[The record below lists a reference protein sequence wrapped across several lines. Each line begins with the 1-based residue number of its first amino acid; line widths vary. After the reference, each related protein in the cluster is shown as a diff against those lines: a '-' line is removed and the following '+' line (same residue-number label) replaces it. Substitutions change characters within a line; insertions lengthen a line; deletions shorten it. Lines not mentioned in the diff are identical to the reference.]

1 MQFVKT
7 VIKQIEDC
15 QIGVIVD
22 IKSCFGEALD
32 VYSHF
37 EDFVRLSKSKPRG
50 FSLHMPQTKN
60 SNEYGALEIM
70 ALQNI
75 ALGLLNLKYED
86 NHLRITPE
94 MFEGFLH

>member
-1 MQFVKT
+1 
-7 VIKQIEDC
+7 
-15 QIGVIVD
+15 
-22 IKSCFGEALD
+22 
-32 VYSHF
+32 
-37 EDFVRLSKSKPRG
+37 
-50 FSLHMPQTKN
+50 MPQTKN

-86 NHLRITPE
+86 NHLRITSE

>member
-1 MQFVKT
+1 MT
-7 VIKQIEDC
+7 
-15 QIGVIVD
+15 
-22 IKSCFGEALD
+22 SYFGEALD

-37 EDFVRLSKSKPRG
+37 EDCVRLSKSKLHRFCG
-50 FSLHMPQTKN
+50 HMPQTKN

-86 NHLRITPE
+86 NHLRIPPE